1 MRAMSQARCSSVSG
15 ADAPLEAETDEHPA
29 SGVILRRETLAGR
42 PRLAVSMSALMTM
55 SLDHRAGFILSFA
68 DGNHSIDMLLD
79 ACAMSHEEALAI
91 LYDLEGK
98 GIIEIV

>member
-1 MRAMSQARCSSVSG
+1 MSQAKRSSVSG
-15 ADAPLEAETDEHPA
+15 VDTPLEAEADEQPP
-29 SGVILRRETLAGR
+29 SGVILRRETLAGK
-42 PRLAVSMSALMTM
+42 PRLAVSMNALMTM
-55 SLDHRAGFILSFA
+55 HLDHRAGFILSFA

-79 ACAMSHEEALAI
+79 ACAMSREEALAI